1 METLMGFVIYGVSA
15 VASFM
20 IARKIGVSRWLA
32 IVLAWLGPIGLI
44 GTLIGL
50 RQAWRSG
57 IPIKPAAKAA
67 EPTKLP

>member
-1 METLMGFVIYGVSA
+1 METLMGFGIYA
-15 VASFM
+15 VCAVLAFAL
-20 IARKIGVSRWLA
+20 ARKIGVSRWLA

-57 IPIKPAAKAA
+57 IPIKPAKPEGESASRD
-67 EPTKLP
+67 